1 MHEVSTERPMPQW
14 VTLATLG
21 AAVLTCA
28 LEISMLFP
36 SLPTII
42 RDFGDPAAVF
52 WTVTIHY
59 LTAASSVALSGRLG
73 DLFGRKRVLLVVLAL
88 SLCGS
93 LLSFNAPTLLGVVI
107 GRGIQGLSAA
117 AIPLAFGLVRQTL
130 PPARVP
136 FGVGIVASVAPV
148 VGGIGALIGG
158 VLVDYASWRALF
170 AVSAI
175 AAALTIALAYWVLP
189 PGVRGARKQLDI
201 VGGVLV
207 PPAIAALLLAI
218 HFARHWGW
226 IDARTL
232 GLCAAG
238 LAVLAFWYRY
248 ESRHPDPLIDV
259 RLLNRRQIGLAN
271 LGMALFGLGALQ
283 NNQIFSILL
292 QQPTWTG
299 AGFGVTATQ
308 TGLLFVPFIVVNM
321 IGGPLSGR
329 LAARYGGRISTL
341 LGMCLTAVGWT
352 ALALDHSQFW
362 FVMAMAYTQCLGIAM
377 LFAALPNLVVEDA
390 PGDRTSEATGVLSVV
405 RQVAASI
412 GTQVIGYTLATST
425 VSDAAGG
432 AAKYPTD
439 TAFTLTMVFVAAV
452 CVASVLVVLMLPKR
466 THAGLQVKTDD
477 NRADVARRRGAS
489 AR

>member
-1 MHEVSTERPMPQW
+1 MPQW

-36 SLPTII
+36 SLPAII

-88 SLCGS
+88 SVCGS
-93 LLSFNAPTLLGVVI
+93 LLSLNASTLVGLVI

-117 AIPLAFGLVRQTL
+117 AIPLSFGLVRQTL
-130 PPARVP
+130 PAARVP

-158 VLVDYASWRALF
+158 VLVDHASWRAIFL
-170 AVSAI
+170 VSAI

-189 PGVRGARKQLDI
+189 PATRGARKQLDI
-201 VGGVLV
+201 IGGVLV

-218 HFARHWGW
+218 HFARGWGW
-226 IDARTL
+226 VDVRTL

-238 LAVLAFWYRY
+238 AAVLAFWYGY
-248 ESRHPDPLIDV
+248 ELKHADPLIDV
-259 RLLNRRQIGLAN
+259 RLLGRRQIGVAN

-292 QQPTWTG
+292 QQPAWTG

-308 TGLLFVPFIVVNM
+308 TGMLFVPFIVVNM

-329 LAARYGGRISTL
+329 LATRYGGRVPAL
-341 LGMCLTAVGWT
+341 MGMCLTAIGWT
-352 ALALDHSQFW
+352 ALALEHSQLW

-390 PGDRTSEATGVLSVV
+390 PSDRTSEATGVLSVV

-412 GTQVIGYTLATST
+412 GTQVIGFTLATST
-425 VSDAAGG
+425 VSEAGS
-432 AAKYPTD
+432 ATKYPTD
-439 TAFTLTMVFVAAV
+439 AAFSLTMVFVAAV
-452 CVASVLVVLMLPKR
+452 CVASVLVALMLPKR
-466 THAGLQVKTDD
+466 THPRVSAATDE
-477 NRADVARRRGAS
+477 ADVARRPGA
-489 AR
+489 RVR

>member
-1 MHEVSTERPMPQW
+1 MNDPTTGRPMPQW

-36 SLPTII
+36 SLPAII

-88 SLCGS
+88 SVCGS
-93 LLSFNAPTLLGVVI
+93 LLSLNASTLVGLVI

-117 AIPLAFGLVRQTL
+117 AIPLSFGLVRQTL
-130 PPARVP
+130 PEARVP

-158 VLVDYASWRALF
+158 VLVDHASWRALF
-170 AVSAI
+170 VVSAI
-175 AAALTIALAYWVLP
+175 AAALTIALVYWVLP
-189 PGVRGARKQLDI
+189 PASRGARKQLDI
-201 VGGVLV
+201 IGGVLV

-218 HFARHWGW
+218 HFARGWGW
-226 IDARTL
+226 VDVRTL

-238 LAVLAFWYRY
+238 VAVLAFWYRY
-248 ESRHPDPLIDV
+248 ELKHADPLIDV
-259 RLLNRRQIGLAN
+259 RLLGRRQIGIAN

-292 QQPTWTG
+292 QQPAWTG

-308 TGLLFVPFIVVNM
+308 TGMLFVPFIVVNM

-329 LAARYGGRISTL
+329 LATRYGGRVPAL
-341 LGMCLTAVGWT
+341 LGMCLTAIGWT
-352 ALALDHSQFW
+352 ALALEHSQLW

-377 LFAALPNLVVEDA
+377 LFAALPNLVVEDS
-390 PGDRTSEATGVLSVV
+390 PSDRTSEATGVLSVV

-412 GTQVIGYTLATST
+412 GTQVIGFTLATST
-425 VSDAAGG
+425 VIEAGSATKYSTDA
-432 AAKYPTD
+432 
-439 TAFTLTMVFVAAV
+439 AFTLTMAFVAAV
-452 CVASVLVVLMLPKR
+452 CVASVVVALMLPKR
-466 THAGLQVKTDD
+466 THARVRAKT
-477 NRADVARRRGAS
+477 DVARRPGAS
-489 AR
+489 VR

>member
-1 MHEVSTERPMPQW
+1 MGEIALHNVNAAHPKSQW
-14 VTLATLG
+14 VTLAALG
-21 AAVLTCA
+21 AAVMSCA

-36 SLPTII
+36 SLPAII
-42 RDFGDPAAVF
+42 REFGDPAAVF

-59 LTAASSVALSGRLG
+59 LTAASSVALAGRLG
-73 DLFGRKRVLLVVLAL
+73 DLFGRKRVLVVVLAL
-88 SLCGS
+88 SVCGS
-93 LLSFNAPTLLGVVI
+93 LLSFASSTLLGVVI

-117 AIPLAFGLVRQTL
+117 AIPLSFGLVRQAL
-130 PPARVP
+130 PPERVP

-158 VLVDYASWRALF
+158 MLVDHASWRLLF
-170 AVSAI
+170 AVSAVV
-175 AAALTIALAYWVLP
+175 AACTIALVFWALP
-189 PGVRGARKQLDI
+189 QGAPGARKHIDI
-201 VGGVLV
+201 LGGVLV

-218 HFARHWGW
+218 HFARSWGW
-226 IDARTL
+226 VDPRTL

-248 ESRHPDPLIDV
+248 ESRHADPLIDV
-259 RLLNRRQIGLAN
+259 RLLSRRQIGVAN

-308 TGLLFVPFIVVNM
+308 TGLLFVPFILINL

-329 LAARYGGRISTL
+329 LATRYGGRLPAI
-341 LGMCLTAVGWT
+341 LGMCLTAIGWT
-352 ALALDHSQFW
+352 ALSMQHSELW

-405 RQVAASI
+405 RQIAASI

-425 VSDAAGG
+425 ISDSTVS
-432 AAKYPTD
+432 AAKYPTEA
-439 TAFTLTMVFVAAV
+439 AFTLTLAFVAGV
-452 CVASVLVVLMLPKR
+452 CVASVLVASMLPKR
-466 THAGLQVKTDD
+466 RPL
-477 NRADVARRRGAS
+477 VAAPRPSS

>member
-1 MHEVSTERPMPQW
+1 MHNVSAEFSKPQW
-14 VTLATLG
+14 IILTALG
-21 AAVLTCA
+21 AAVLSCA

-36 SLPTII
+36 SLPAII

-88 SLCGS
+88 SICGS
-93 LLSFNAPTLLGVVI
+93 LVSLYSPTLLGVVI

-117 AIPLAFGLVRQTL
+117 AIPLSFGLVRQTL
-130 PPARVP
+130 SPPRVP

-148 VGGIGALIGG
+148 VGGIGALVGG
-158 VLVDYASWRALF
+158 VLVDHASWRALF
-170 AVSAI
+170 VVSAI
-175 AAALTIALAYWVLP
+175 AAACTIALVYWVLP
-189 PGVRGARKQLDI
+189 QGTRGARRQIDV

-218 HFARHWGW
+218 HFARSWGW
-226 IDARTL
+226 IDVRTL

-238 LAVLAFWYRY
+238 LVVLAFWYRY
-248 ESRHPDPLIDV
+248 ESRHADPLIDV
-259 RLLNRRQIGLAN
+259 RLLSRRQIGIAN

-308 TGLLFVPFIVVNM
+308 TGMLFVPFILINLV
-321 IGGPLSGR
+321 GGPLSGR
-329 LAARYGGRISTL
+329 LAARYGGRMPSM
-341 LGMCLTAVGWT
+341 LGMCLTAIGWI
-352 ALALDHSQFW
+352 ALAMQHSELW
-362 FVMAMAYTQCLGIAM
+362 FVMAMAYVQCLGIAM

-390 PGDRTSEATGVLSVV
+390 PSDRTSEATGVLSVV
-405 RQVAASI
+405 RQIAASI
-412 GTQVIGYTLATST
+412 GTQVIGFTLATST
-425 VSDAAGG
+425 VSQAADAA
-432 AAKYPTD
+432 KFSTD
-439 TAFTLTMVFVAAV
+439 AAFTLTMAFVAGV
-452 CVASVLVVLMLPKR
+452 CVASVFVASMLPKR
-466 THAGLQVKTDD
+466 TPALGEADEV
-477 NRADVARRRGAS
+477 RASRRRA
-489 AR
+489 